1 MLNRLI
7 PAFVLLTALALAAPA
22 LANDFIA
29 PSPVPSSRD
38 KIKPATKTQQ
48 APVSWQ
54 NLQAPNK
61 IVKTTKKPTGQI
73 NPANPQGAGVQ

>member
-1 MLNRLI
+1 
-7 PAFVLLTALALAAPA
+7 
-22 LANDFIA
+22 
-29 PSPVPSSRD
+29 VPSSRD

-61 IVKTTKKPTGQI
+61 IVKTTKKPAGQTS
-73 NPANPQGAGVQ
+73 PTTTQGAGIQ